1 MEAATVLNRDKAD
14 HAAVEKA
21 LRAAGIEDPIE
32 MVDGSRITA
41 HVTALVEQGA
51 KRIIVGGGDGSVGA
65 AAQALAGSEAALG
78 ILPLGTLNHFARDL
92 GIPFELDRA
101 AALIADGHVRAVDV
115 AEVNGR
121 VFVNNSATG
130 LYPLMVVDRESQQ
143 HRLGRSKRL
152 AMLVASLRT
161 LSRFHDH
168 RLT

>member
-1 MEAATVLNRDKAD
+1 MEAATVLNRGKAD
-14 HAAVEKA
+14 RAAVEKA
-21 LRAAGIEDPIE
+21 LRAAGIDGPIE

-101 AALIADGHVRAVDV
+101 AALA
-115 AEVNGR
+115 
-121 VFVNNSATG
+121 
-130 LYPLMVVDRESQQ
+130 
-143 HRLGRSKRL
+143 GRSPRRPIW
-152 AMLVASLRT
+152 SGPDGRC
-161 LSRFHDH
+161 R
-168 RLT
+168 REGG